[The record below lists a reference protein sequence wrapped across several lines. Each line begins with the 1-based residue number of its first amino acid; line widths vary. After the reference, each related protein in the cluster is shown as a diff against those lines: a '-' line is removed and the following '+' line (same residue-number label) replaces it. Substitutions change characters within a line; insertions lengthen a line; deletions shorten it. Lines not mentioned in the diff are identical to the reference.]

1 MTEERDS
8 GREERA
14 SDVPVDLAKEREAFV
29 RSFLRKSDEH
39 TEELLAE
46 NVELRSRVAELE
58 ELTARL
64 RAQVASDDAIKQLLE
79 TVDQLEAEKRKL
91 LDRSKKLERSQEEDE
106 NRYEQVE
113 AELNDLANLYIASY
127 QLHAGLSVR
136 RVVRHLKDTIGQL
149 VGAHAFVIY
158 VVDRQRKRALPIGF
172 EGLEEAAVSAVVVGE
187 GHVGEACVTGIE
199 RVRQDISSGGSLAD
213 PLAVIPLLV
222 EGTPIGAVAIV
233 ELLEQK
239 TGWAS
244 VDKELFKLLGAHAG
258 TALIAANQFAGTSGP
273 EQALDGLFDNLVR
286 RSEAPPAGGDR

>member
-8 GREERA
+8 KRDERA

-29 RSFLRKSDEH
+29 RSFLRKGVEL

-46 NVELRSRVAELE
+46 NVELRKRVEELE
-58 ELTARL
+58 NLNARL

-79 TVDQLEAEKRKL
+79 TVDQLESEKRKL
-91 LDRSKKLERSQEEDE
+91 LDRSNELEESQQEDE

-158 VVDRQRKRALPIGF
+158 VVDRDRRRALPIGF
-172 EGLEEAAVSAVVVGE
+172 EGLDEAVVSAVNVGE
-187 GHVGEACVTGIE
+187 GHVGEACITGIE
-199 RVRQDISSGGSLAD
+199 RVREDIGAGGTLDD

-222 EGTPIGAVAIV
+222 EGKPVGAVAIV

-258 TALIAANQFAGTSGP
+258 TALIAANQFTRASGP

-286 RSEAPPAGGDR
+286 RSETPPAGGD